1 MNRSIKSGIAFDQV
15 SRGFGFYEGIIATI
29 LMAIGMWLG
38 IELLP
43 PNLTSRYGVA
53 VLFLIQICDN
63 MQTMLK
69 QVLNV

>member
-1 MNRSIKSGIAFDQV
+1 
-15 SRGFGFYEGIIATI
+15 
-29 LMAIGMWLG
+29 MAIGMWLG

-69 QVLNV
+69 QMLNV